1 MGTKQDVIFQ
11 GLTHSPSDYDCQDGE
26 LATCL
31 NLINEDGALH
41 PIHQPVDAGTGITLG
56 VDNTIEFVHKITS
69 QNGIQKHYIIASG
82 DVYYYMIE
90 NSSTLTMILQEFKAN
105 SITAVGNVL
114 CFVGDNSIK
123 YAFWKN
129 GHYTILDRSKLQYQ
143 IYTKRVSNEPKT
155 LKVEAGDSF
164 WNYFI
169 YTDGTDESTR
179 IIEST
184 SASGIRQMFNDLDAI
199 ANKLLSEK
207 GKLYFKRNVIGVAAM
222 RLYDGTYIN
231 ISCPFILPHA
241 DSNSTSKRINIYKNK
256 TTPIAPNGKTIISGV
271 CLNKYNIEVR
281 MSNANSVK
289 DLVQGVDI
297 FLTNGEGFFQLDKT
311 YNVASDPLTNDWVIL
326 DDMLE
331 SDVHETIGNM
341 PLYHSIFIPVEDFN
355 SFKSLERP
363 VGTEESISLAD
374 LNRFDFG
381 GKVATTYNN
390 RLHVAGIQKK
400 IDNSLVN
407 QPIMSNGSTEN
418 AVYEIYTN
426 NGTYYLSGTINVA
439 PYIIS
444 VPFSDVNIII
454 LYTSTKKQKINLYSP
469 SNYGLSFR
477 VRAVGGNLTN
487 IEADNEVNI
496 TSSEWEDILSKAYNF
511 VNSNSSDSYSPSLI
525 KVSEAENPLVF
536 PAKNSVQVG
545 SSIINALAANTRPI
559 SEGQFGDAPLYAFTD
574 EGVWVLMLGSEG
586 TYIAR
591 QPANRDICS
600 NPKGILQIDDA
611 VLFSTDRGI
620 MMQRGRD
627 SECITDIL
635 NGYPFDFTKMYGQK
649 YPIRLLEKNGNNIYD
664 VQYVEFRE
672 FLKNAEMIY
681 DYYGSRIIVFNS
693 IYTYAYV
700 YSIKSKMWGTMSS
713 NLRNRVNIYPE
724 AYAINDED
732 KIVDVHVK
740 NPSLDVKYFIC
751 SRPLTLGQENIHK
764 TMFDC
769 IVRGYFR
776 GSEPGKC
783 GVVLFGSNDLFN
795 WYYIGSSI
803 NQNLRGLVGSPYKYF
818 RIAIM
823 GSISK
828 DESINGI
835 STAFQPR
842 WQNKLR

>member
-1 MGTKQDVIFQ
+1 MATRQEVIFK

-26 LATCL
+26 LGTCL
-31 NLINEDGALH
+31 NLINEDGSLH
-41 PIHQPVDAGTGITLG
+41 PIHQPTDAGTGITLDAG
-56 VDNTIEFVHKITS
+56 NTIEFVHKLST
-69 QNGIQKHYIIASG
+69 QNGIKKHYIIAKG
-82 DVYYYMIE
+82 DVYYYMEE
-90 NSSTLTMILQEFKAN
+90 NSNTLHLILQEFKAN

-114 CFVGDNSIK
+114 CFVGDNTIK

-129 GHYTILDRSKLQYQ
+129 NYYNILDRSKLQYY
-143 IYTKRVSNEPKT
+143 IYTKLVSNEPQT

-169 YTDGTDESTR
+169 YTDAKDESSR
-179 IIEST
+179 IIKST
-184 SASGIRQMFNDLDAI
+184 SATGTRQMFNDLDAI

-231 ISCPFILPHA
+231 ISCPFVLPHY
-241 DSNSTSKRINIYKNK
+241 DSNSTSKRINIYQKEAK
-256 TTPIAPNGKTIISGV
+256 PTAPNGKTIISGV

-281 MSNANSVK
+281 LSGADSIK

-311 YNVASDPLTNDWVIL
+311 YNVASDPLTNDWVNL
-326 DDMLE
+326 DDMSE

-341 PLYHSIFIPVEDFN
+341 PLYHSIFIPVSDFN
-355 SFKSLERP
+355 TWQNLERP

-400 IDNSLVN
+400 IDDSLVI
-407 QPIMSNGSTEN
+407 QPIMSDGSTEN
-418 AVYEIYTN
+418 AVFEIYTN

-444 VPFSDVNIII
+444 VPFSDVNMII
-454 LYTSTKKQKINLYSP
+454 LYTSTKKRKINLYSP

-477 VRAVGGNLTN
+477 VRAVGGNITV
-487 IEADNEVNI
+487 IEADNEASI
-496 TSSEWEDILSKAYNF
+496 TDNEWDSIRSKAQTF
-511 VNSNSSDSYSPSLI
+511 VSSNSSEGYSPSLI
-525 KVSEAENPLVF
+525 RVSEAENPLVF

-586 TYIAR
+586 TYMAR

-611 VLFSTDRGI
+611 VLFPTDRGI

-627 SECITDIL
+627 SECITDVL
-635 NGYPFDFTKMYGQK
+635 NGYPFDFTQLYGQD
-649 YPIRLLEKNGNNIYD
+649 YPSNLLGKNGNNASE
-664 VQYVEFRE
+664 VQYVEFRK
-672 FLKNAEMIY
+672 FLSNADMIY

-693 IYTYAYV
+693 QYTYAYV
-700 YSIKSKMWGTMSS
+700 YSLKSKMWGTMSS
-713 NLRNRVNIYPE
+713 NLRSRVNIYPE
-724 AYAINDED
+724 AYAINSNNT
-732 KIVDVHVK
+732 IVDVHVK
-740 NPSLDVKYFIC
+740 NPSSDVKYFLC
-751 SRPLTLGQENIHK
+751 SRPLTLGHENVHK
-764 TMFDC
+764 TMFNC
-769 IVRGYFR
+769 IVRGFFR
-776 GSEPGKC
+776 DMKQGKC

-795 WYYIGSSI
+795 WFYIGSSI

-818 RIAIM
+818 RIAVM

-835 STAFQPR
+835 STDFQPR

>member
-1 MGTKQDVIFQ
+1 MATRQEVIFK
-11 GLTHSPSDYDCQDGE
+11 GLTNSPSDHDCQDGE
-26 LATCL
+26 LGTCL
-31 NLINEDGALH
+31 NLINEDGALQ
-41 PIHQPVDAGTGITLG
+41 PIHQPTDAGTGITLDAG
-56 VDNTIEFVHKITS
+56 NTIEFVHKITT
-69 QNGIQKHYIIASG
+69 QNGIEKHYIIADG
-82 DVYYYMIE
+82 DLYYY
-90 NSSTLTMILQEFKAN
+90 NDKRHLILQEFKAN
-105 SITAVGNVL
+105 SITAIGNIL
-114 CFVGDNSIK
+114 CFVGDNTIK
-123 YAFWKN
+123 YAFWKD
-129 GHYTILDRSKLQYQ
+129 GYYKILDRSKLQYY
-143 IYTKRVSNEPKT
+143 IYTKLVSNEPQT

-169 YTDGTDESTR
+169 YTDAKDESSR
-179 IIEST
+179 IIKST
-184 SASGIRQMFNDLDAI
+184 SATGTRQMFNDLDAI

-231 ISCPFILPHA
+231 ISCPFVLPHS
-241 DSNSTSKRINIYKNK
+241 DSNSTSKRINIYQKETK
-256 TTPIAPNGKTIISGV
+256 PTAPNGKTIISGV

-281 MSNANSVK
+281 LSGADCIK

-311 YNVASDPLTNDWVIL
+311 YNVASDPLTNDWVNL
-326 DDMLE
+326 DDMSE

-341 PLYHSIFIPVEDFN
+341 PLYHSIFIPVTDFN
-355 SFKSLERP
+355 TWQNLERP

-400 IDNSLVN
+400 IDDSLVI
-407 QPIMSNGSTEN
+407 QPIMSDGSTEN

-444 VPFSDVNIII
+444 VPFSDVNMII
-454 LYTSTKKQKINLYSP
+454 LYTSTKKRKINLYSP

-477 VRAVGGNLTN
+477 VRAVGGNLTI
-487 IEADNEVNI
+487 IEADNEASI
-496 TSSEWEDILSKAYNF
+496 TDSEWSSILSKAQTF
-511 VNSNSSDSYSPSLI
+511 VSSNSSDGYSPSLI
-525 KVSEAENPLVF
+525 RVSEAENPLVF

-586 TYIAR
+586 TYMAR

-611 VLFSTDRGI
+611 VLFPTDRGI

-627 SECITDIL
+627 SECITDVL
-635 NGYPFDFTKMYGQK
+635 NGYPFDFTQVYGQD
-649 YPIRLLEKNGNNIYD
+649 YPSNLLEKNGNNASE
-664 VQYVEFRE
+664 VQYVEFRK
-672 FLKNAEMIY
+672 FLNNADMIY

-693 IYTYAYV
+693 QYTYAYV
-700 YSIKSKMWGTMSS
+700 YSLKSKMWGTMSS
-713 NLRNRVNIYPE
+713 NLRSRVNIYPE
-724 AYAINDED
+724 AYAINSNNT
-732 KIVDVHVK
+732 IVDVHVK
-740 NPSLDVKYFIC
+740 NPSSDVKYFLC
-751 SRPLTLGQENIHK
+751 SRPLTLVHENIHK
-764 TMFDC
+764 TMFNC
-769 IVRGYFR
+769 IVRGFFR
-776 GSEPGKC
+776 DLKQGKC

-795 WYYIGSSI
+795 WFYIGSSI

-818 RIAIM
+818 RIAVM
-823 GSISK
+823 GSFSK

-835 STAFQPR
+835 STDFQPR

>member
-1 MGTKQDVIFQ
+1 MATRQEIILK

-26 LATCL
+26 LGTCL

-41 PIHQPVDAGTGITLG
+41 PIHQPVDAGTGITLNTG
-56 VDNTIEFVHKITS
+56 NTIEFVHKITT
-69 QNGIQKHYIIASG
+69 QNGIKKHYIIAEG
-82 DVYYYMIE
+82 DVYYYKEE
-90 NSSTLTMILQEFKAN
+90 NNNTLHQILQEFKAN

-114 CFVGDNSIK
+114 CFVGDNTIK

-129 GHYTILDRSKLQYQ
+129 NYYNILDRSKLQYY
-143 IYTKRVSNEPKT
+143 IYTKLVSNEPQT

-169 YTDGTDESTR
+169 YTDAKDESSR
-179 IIEST
+179 IIKST
-184 SASGIRQMFNDLDAI
+184 SATGTRQMFNDLDAI

-231 ISCPFILPHA
+231 ISCPFVLPHS
-241 DSNSTSKRINIYKNK
+241 DSNSTSKRINIYQKETK
-256 TTPIAPNGKTIISGV
+256 PTAPNGKTIISGV

-281 MSNANSVK
+281 LSGADSIK

-311 YNVASDPLTNDWVIL
+311 YNVASDPLTNDWVNL
-326 DDMLE
+326 DDMSE

-341 PLYHSIFIPVEDFN
+341 PLYHSIFIPVTDFN
-355 SFKSLERP
+355 TWLNLERP

-400 IDNSLVN
+400 IDDSLVI
-407 QPIMSNGSTEN
+407 QPIMSDGSTEN

-444 VPFSDVNIII
+444 VPFSDVNMII
-454 LYTSTKKQKINLYSP
+454 LYTSTKKRKINLYSP

-477 VRAVGGNLTN
+477 VRAVGGNLTI
-487 IEADNEVNI
+487 IEADNEASI
-496 TSSEWEDILSKAYNF
+496 TDSEWSSILSKAQTF
-511 VNSNSSDSYSPSLI
+511 VSSNSPEGYSPSLI
-525 KVSEAENPLVF
+525 RVSEAENPLVF

-586 TYIAR
+586 TYMAR

-611 VLFSTDRGI
+611 VLFPTDRGI

-635 NGYPFDFTKMYGQK
+635 NGYPFDFTQLYGQD
-649 YPIRLLEKNGNNIYD
+649 YPSNLLEKNGNNASE
-664 VQYVEFRE
+664 VQYVEFRK
-672 FLKNAEMIY
+672 FLNNADMIY

-693 IYTYAYV
+693 QHTYAYV
-700 YSIKSKMWGTMSS
+700 YSLKSKMWGTMSS
-713 NLRNRVNIYPE
+713 NLRSRVNIYPE
-724 AYAINDED
+724 AYAINDNG
-732 KIVDVHVK
+732 KIVNVHVK
-740 NPSLDVKYFIC
+740 NPSSDVKYFLC
-751 SRPLTLGQENIHK
+751 SRPLTLGHENVHK
-764 TMFDC
+764 TMFNC
-769 IVRGYFR
+769 IVRGFFR
-776 GSEPGKC
+776 DMKQGKC

-795 WYYIGSSI
+795 WFYIGSSI

-818 RIAIM
+818 RIAVM

-835 STAFQPR
+835 STDFQPR